1 MRTIIVASYDPAW
14 PAEFER
20 IRAWLWPQISE
31 LALDI
36 QHVGSTSVPG
46 LAAKPIIDFNIVIES
61 YDVFP
66 RVKERLECLGY
77 IHEGDL
83 GVPTRE
89 AFKPTQPDDFMAY
102 HMYIC
107 PKDSLELRRQ
117 MAFRD
122 WLRCNDDDRDAYAAL
137 KRLNAKKHPHD
148 IDAYIAGKSD
158 LVEEVLRKCSSTPSV

>member
-1 MRTIIVASYDPAW
+1 MRTIIVAPYDPAW
-14 PAEFER
+14 PAAFER
-20 IRAWLWPQISE
+20 IHAWLWPRISE
-31 LALDI
+31 LVLDI

-66 RVKERLECLGY
+66 RVKERLERLGY

-102 HMYIC
+102 HMYVC
-107 PKDSLELRRQ
+107 PKDSPELLRHI
-117 MAFRD
+117 AFRD
-122 WLRCNDDDRDAYAAL
+122 WLRRHDDDRDAYAAL
-137 KRLNAKKHPHD
+137 KRLNAEKYPHD

-158 LVEEVLRKCSSTPSV
+158 FVLRILEKAGDKT